1 MPNPCPACASSDVT
15 EVESIATADVAAG
28 WGRESAESA
37 RLILA
42 GVSAG
47 ETPERFAM
55 VRCGACGL
63 EFADPMFAADE
74 RWYAEQERYGER
86 WEFGQCLADV
96 ARLVPGRP
104 ARIFEV
110 GCGEGHFLARAAA
123 AGHAAAGI
131 DFNAK
136 AIAAARA
143 KGVDATVADLSAVDP
158 GNPPDLFVL
167 FHVIEHLTDPAGLF
181 TELAGHARAGARVC
195 FSCPGPRR
203 YTTSL
208 LPDRQLGKRDLFDYP
223 PLHQTRWCES
233 AAAALLKRTGW
244 RLAEYR
250 EEPFGRR
257 GVATAVADVEAARA
271 GRPFAQ
277 LPRRTRQLRIAT
289 TLLRQL
295 PASLRLRGMS
305 MYVIGER
312 VAA

>member
-1 MPNPCPACASSDVT
+1 MPKPCPACASSDLT
-15 EVESIATADVAAG
+15 EVESIATADVAAA

-74 RWYAEQERYGER
+74 RWYAEQERYGQR
-86 WEFGQCLADV
+86 WEFGQCLADL

-104 ARIFEV
+104 ARVFEV

-123 AGHAAAGI
+123 AGHAAVGI

-136 AIAAARA
+136 AVAIARA

-167 FHVIEHLTDPAGLF
+167 FHVIEHLTDPAALF
-181 TELAGHARAGARVC
+181 TELAAHAAPGAWVC

-203 YTTSL
+203 YTTPL
-208 LPDRQLGKRDLFDYP
+208 VPRNRLGRRDLFDYP

-233 AAAALLKRTGW
+233 AAAALLARTGW

-257 GVATAVADVEAARA
+257 GIATQVAGLDAAAA
-271 GRPFAQ
+271 GVKFDALSRPA
-277 LPRRTRQLRIAT
+277 RQWRIAT

-295 PASLRLRGMS
+295 PASFRLRGMS
-305 MYVIGER
+305 MYVIGQR
-312 VAA
+312 QA